1 MIRPV
6 IKFVVLG
13 VFLMA
18 LLTLPVLTQVF
29 AMGGGG
35 GGGGAGAGGAG
46 AGAAG
51 GAGGG
56 GGAGGVGAGG
66 AGGPGVGGYGGGS
79 VYSPGPDSSY
89 AKSLGT
95 KAKKKGKKAM

>member
-1 MIRPV
+1 
-6 IKFVVLG
+6 
-13 VFLMA
+13 MA

-35 GGGGAGAGGAG
+35 GGGGAGAGGA
-46 AGAAG
+46 
-51 GAGGG
+51 
-56 GGAGGVGAGG
+56 GAGGVGAGG